1 MPVKVIMKESSL
13 LFYLLFDQKLFFPSL
28 SIIFNIIFKYSKNKG
43 NTLILHTLFITI
55 LIN

>member
-28 SIIFNIIFKYSKNKG
+28 SIIFNIIFRYSKNKG